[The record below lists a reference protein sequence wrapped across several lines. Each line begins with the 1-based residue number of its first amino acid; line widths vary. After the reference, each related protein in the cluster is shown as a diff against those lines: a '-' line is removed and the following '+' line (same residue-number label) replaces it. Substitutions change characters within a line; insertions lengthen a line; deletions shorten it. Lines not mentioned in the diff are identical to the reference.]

1 MTTLSFTDRHCE
13 RTIATDH
20 KPHPTPTH
28 AHTQTFG
35 NGHPNASG
43 SRARAGRGAAREEDF
58 TKGYDRAFMW
68 DLQQTAGIG
77 LDQAA
82 FDAVWEKAATT
93 GPVSV
98 ETFRHAMAALDL

>member
-1 MTTLSFTDRHCE
+1 
-13 RTIATDH
+13 
-20 KPHPTPTH
+20 
-28 AHTQTFG
+28 
-35 NGHPNASG
+35 
-43 SRARAGRGAAREEDF
+43 
-58 TKGYDRAFMW
+58 MW